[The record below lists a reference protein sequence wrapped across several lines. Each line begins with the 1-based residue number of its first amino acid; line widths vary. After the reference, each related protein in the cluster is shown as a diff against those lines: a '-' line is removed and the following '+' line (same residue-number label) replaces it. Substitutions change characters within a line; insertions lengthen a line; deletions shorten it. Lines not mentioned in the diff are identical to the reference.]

1 MGEAKKKVVVV
12 GLGSMGSMAL
22 WQLSLRDD
30 VEAIGVE
37 QFGLSH
43 GYGAFTGESRLF
55 RTAYHEGAKY
65 VPLLQ
70 RSRDLWEDLSA
81 ASGRRLLLNFGV
93 LSVGEEAAKPF
104 QRTLESIEKYGLP
117 HLKLTPQQMRKRYPG
132 MDFTDTEAGII
143 DLLGGAMRPELAV
156 FSAVEQAQANGATVY
171 QHEEVLEIEHGGA
184 DSASG
189 SGVCVTTSERVIDAD
204 VVVVTSGAWTKTTLP
219 EVEDY
224 LDVRKLVLTWFMPRD
239 LDSFMPDRFPCII
252 RDRNDFHIFGAPCVD
267 GYSVKISGLDL
278 WGGADTP
285 RIEDADLRLDRD
297 KVSEFGE
304 RVVDMFPGVHA
315 EPNRFSVHFDTYT
328 TDKTPIIDRIG
339 SVVVATGF
347 SGHGFKMAPAV
358 GSAIASLA
366 MDEECDFCHEDFRLS
381 AHEKFDGR

>member
-189 SGVCVTTSERVIDAD
+189 SGVCMTTSERVIDAD
-204 VVVVTSGAWTKTTLP
+204 VVVVTSGAWTKPHFLRWRTTSMCAN
-219 EVEDY
+219 
-224 LDVRKLVLTWFMPRD
+224 W
-239 LDSFMPDRFPCII
+239 C
-252 RDRNDFHIFGAPCVD
+252 
-267 GYSVKISGLDL
+267 
-278 WGGADTP
+278 
-285 RIEDADLRLDRD
+285 
-297 KVSEFGE
+297 
-304 RVVDMFPGVHA
+304 
-315 EPNRFSVHFDTYT
+315 
-328 TDKTPIIDRIG
+328 
-339 SVVVATGF
+339 
-347 SGHGFKMAPAV
+347 
-358 GSAIASLA
+358 
-366 MDEECDFCHEDFRLS
+366 
-381 AHEKFDGR
+381 